1 MPLHE
6 TTIAA
11 VGRCSDVSSSTSS
24 SPALLSHCT
33 FVTCDLL
40 FHLSCHF
47 SRTLQAVAT
56 MATTDPLSSLEGD
69 MLDVAPGV
77 ERVNGE
83 FKTTS
88 NIERLPSVA
97 ENGSA
102 ESKSEATNGETQDC
116 DVLVVGAGFS
126 G

>member
-1 MPLHE
+1 
-6 TTIAA
+6 
-11 VGRCSDVSSSTSS
+11 
-24 SPALLSHCT
+24 
-33 FVTCDLL
+33 
-40 FHLSCHF
+40 
-47 SRTLQAVAT
+47 

-83 FKTTS
+83 FKATS
-88 NIERLPSVA
+88 NIERLPNVA

-102 ESKSEATNGETQDC
+102 ESKSEATNGEMQDC